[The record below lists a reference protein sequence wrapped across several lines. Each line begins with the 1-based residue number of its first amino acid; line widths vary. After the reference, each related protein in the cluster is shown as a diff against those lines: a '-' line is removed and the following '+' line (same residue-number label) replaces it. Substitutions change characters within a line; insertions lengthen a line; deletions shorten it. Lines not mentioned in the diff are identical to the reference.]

1 MDGWMEGGREGG
13 REGEGGMREGRRGRE
28 GGRERGREG
37 GREGGFYLTC
47 RLLFSYSHRVSD
59 APLSLLVLL
68 SVANRSP
75 SSLSLE
81 VMALKQA
88 SVKCNERLKVLT
100 ASSMRTSV

>member
-1 MDGWMEGGREGG
+1 MMDGGREGG
-13 REGEGGMREGRRGRE
+13 R
-28 GGRERGREG
+28 

-47 RLLFSYSHRVSD
+47 RLLFSYSPRVSD